1 MISLSVKECSIG
13 RLEVYVMSHMHAI
26 MLIGAMY
33 SLLLTKK
40 ISGMTVGLQHLI
52 QSETYA
58 S

>member
-40 ISGMTVGLQHLI
+40 ISEMTVAT
-52 QSETYA
+52 SYTV
-58 S
+58 